1 MKGVLI
7 GHTHRNRV
15 RRYRASGRV
24 PFMEVNCSKDHPGG
38 YGHYRVYDD
47 GSFRQEVRRTASE
60 RALAHSTRCRDFFRG
75 GYQRFAIG
83 PLSAR
88 CFVEGGT

>member
-1 MKGVLI
+1 VKGVLI

-15 RRYRASGRV
+15 RRHPAAGRV
-24 PFMEVNCSKDHPGG
+24 PFIEVQCTKDYPGG
-38 YGHYRVYDD
+38 FGFYRLFED
-47 GSFRQEVRRTASE
+47 GSFRQEVRRTASR

-75 GYQRFAIG
+75 GYRDFALG

-88 CFVEGGT
+88 CLVAGG